1 MIRFAILGLG
11 NEQERRRIY
20 TSWHHEGGGFSEED
34 WSNLHIRT
42 KNRIRTPHCPRCYLL
57 PAPAETRMIVFW
69 ALSKASSW
77 LCLSGSVGG
86 TVCLLPNNLMMNK
99 RTSIWSP
106 AGLCVVCCYI
116 SQRPRIVDSMI
127 SELNP
132 FCCDKPSVNRLL
144 EPPRRS
150 HDSFCDSR
158 VSPEIMLILCVSI
171 LRACCTA
178 PPHCHRRFFARA
190 LHCFGSSVGGCFQES
205 PVFV

>member
-1 MIRFAILGLG
+1 VYLAVSICLSGCVYLSICLSGCVYLSIRLCLSVYPAVSICLSG
-11 NEQERRRIY
+11 
-20 TSWHHEGGGFSEED
+20 
-34 WSNLHIRT
+34 
-42 KNRIRTPHCPRCYLL
+42 CVYLS
-57 PAPAETRMIVFW
+57 I
-69 ALSKASSW
+69 W
-77 LCLSGSVGG
+77 LCLSVYLALWGEQCVYSQ
-86 TVCLLPNNLMMNK
+86 TINK

-106 AGLCVVCCYI
+106 GLCVVCCYI

-190 LHCFGSSVGGCFQES
+190 LHCFGSGVGGCFQEP

>member
-1 MIRFAILGLG
+1 MSRRGGGFIHHGITREEDLA
-11 NEQERRRIY
+11 RRIY

-132 FCCDKPSVNRLL
+132 FCCDKPSVNRTS
-144 EPPRRS
+144 PQNQNARS

-158 VSPEIMLILCVSI
+158 V
-171 LRACCTA
+171 RK
-178 PPHCHRRFFARA
+178 
-190 LHCFGSSVGGCFQES
+190 
-205 PVFV
+205 

>member
-1 MIRFAILGLG
+1 
-11 NEQERRRIY
+11 
-20 TSWHHEGGGFSEED
+20 
-34 WSNLHIRT
+34 
-42 KNRIRTPHCPRCYLL
+42 
-57 PAPAETRMIVFW
+57 MIVFW

-158 VSPEIMLILCVSI
+158 VSPEIMFKKVDPVCQHFESVLHCSSSLPQTLFCP
-171 LRACCTA
+171 CTA
-178 PPHCHRRFFARA
+178 LLRKQCGWVFSRVTRVCLTAHVRRTLGVHVVDCVA
-190 LHCFGSSVGGCFQES
+190 GSTRCRM
-205 PVFV
+205 